1 MKGTHVDDVVG
12 FGDGIEGPAVD
23 LVATA
28 HDVDFIAFGNR
39 VRPHGL
45 DHRVIGRI
53 LARWLDG
60 VMCHPFS
67 VPGQARR
74 WSIRAVEDVHM
85 KQFAGVLIW
94 FYWRVLGMPMYWFHG
109 FMAVGGNFAAKKSA
123 LEKIGGFD
131 TSIEFYGE
139 DTNIA
144 RRLADAGKVRFS
156 LSLPMYTSPRRFRG
170 DGLLRTAWN
179 YGKNFL
185 SEAFLRKPVTSEYT
199 DIR

>member
-60 VMCHPFS
+60 VMGHPFS

-74 WSIRAVEDVHM
+74 WSIRAVEDVHV
-85 KQFAGVLIW
+85 KQFAGALIW
-94 FYWRVLGMPMYWFHG
+94 LLGSLVVCVHLRDG
-109 FMAVGGNFAAKKSA
+109 FLDEILAFVFEINKEDPRHLQDCPEGKRNKKK
-123 LEKIGGFD
+123 EINGP
-131 TSIEFYGE
+131 I
-139 DTNIA
+139 
-144 RRLADAGKVRFS
+144 
-156 LSLPMYTSPRRFRG
+156 
-170 DGLLRTAWN
+170 
-179 YGKNFL
+179 
-185 SEAFLRKPVTSEYT
+185 
-199 DIR
+199 